1 MFQKGNKLA
10 AGVKPV
16 DTNRLIELA
25 HEYINHC
32 LNSTKEYPTARG
44 AVEVKERHLPTIKYF
59 LYIWLRMHEFD
70 FYKKTQWF
78 EAINNA
84 EHPYHSTVKNI
95 DDMFRALA
103 TDIVANE
110 GKGIFYAKNYLGMT
124 DKVQTESTGVSEIK
138 ITYDNRD

>member
-32 LNSTKEYPTARG
+32 LHATKEYPTARG
-44 AVEVKERHLPTIKYF
+44 AVEVKERHLPTVTYF
-59 LYIWLRMHEFD
+59 LYIWLRLNDFD
-70 FYKKTQWF
+70 FYKKVQWY
-78 EAINNA
+78 EAKNNP
-84 EHPYHSTVKNI
+84 EHAYHKTVNEI
-95 DDMFRALA
+95 DGMFRALA

-138 ITYDNRD
+138 ITYGNRD

>member
-1 MFQKGNKLA
+1 MPAKIKE
-10 AGVKPV
+10 V
-16 DTNRLIELA
+16 DTDRLIELA
-25 HEYINHC
+25 NEYIEHC

-59 LYIWLRMHEFD
+59 LYIWLRMQNFE

-78 EAINNA
+78 EAINNT
-84 EHPYHSTVKNI
+84 EHPYHLTVKTI
-95 DDMFRALA
+95 DDTFRALA

-110 GKGIFYAKNYLGMT
+110 GKGIFYAKNYWGMT